1 MKRRSGRALKDELLR
16 TGSGSTP
23 AQAPHEFT
31 TRNVSEKRQN
41 EVTRECEPVSRMEI
55 THSFLIL
62 SQGCLRKFC
71 QLAVGPDDDS
81 PAWFRML
88 GRHSLLSGDCL
99 GLGFGRALTKL
110 SL

>member
-1 MKRRSGRALKDELLR
+1 MRF
-16 TGSGSTP
+16 
-23 AQAPHEFT
+23 HE
-31 TRNVSEKRQN
+31 NVNS
-41 EVTRECEPVSRMEI
+41 VEPVSRMEI
-55 THSFLIL
+55 THSSLIL
-62 SQGCLRKFC
+62 SQGFSRKFC